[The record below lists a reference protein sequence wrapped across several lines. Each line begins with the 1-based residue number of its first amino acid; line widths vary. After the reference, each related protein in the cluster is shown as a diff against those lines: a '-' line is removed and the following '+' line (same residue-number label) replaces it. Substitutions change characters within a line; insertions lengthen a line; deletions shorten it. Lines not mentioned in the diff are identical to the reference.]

1 MATPNP
7 AFGSLPTVNEQL
19 FNNKSASA
27 ALSGGKTTAP
37 APTTTAPAGYVGTF
51 ADLQKAGVAR
61 PAPQTTG
68 PTLQENLAA
77 QLGVPRMDFGGAPSA
92 CSYNM
97 LGDLQSQLA
106 GVGSPPPG
114 FNDEFIDSGGDG
126 GGGGGDQG
134 RNTLGGGTGGSG
146 TTEPPFSTI
155 PITTG
160 PVGDGDG
167 GGGVGD
173 GPGGGGGGGGG
184 GTLPVTTGPVITPPV
199 TTGPVVTP
207 PITTGPVVTPPVTT
221 GPVITGPVTT
231 GPVITTT
238 RPVVTFAPM
247 GTAGPSQFSPPTF
260 TLAATKAVNIKKTA
274 IPVVG
279 SGYTAPAQLS
289 GMPDLEALRA
299 ALPEYEKYLGS
310 EQAKKLRN
318 SLEEQLGL
326 LAGGPAEIQKQAYE
340 AARKAKSDDL
350 AAQYGADRSRLEEE
364 LAARGLSASTI
375 GGGRYGDLAGQ
386 QARAIASFEAELM
399 QQQADAEA
407 KNRELY
413 LSTMSDLA
421 GLAGSQDLAEF
432 ETNQKGRQ
440 IEADIS
446 YRAAELQQ
454 KAALEGRSMDLQQA
468 RDQAT
473 AEYQRGSLQ
482 QGYAE
487 IASRE
492 EIAQGNMT
500 MEQNRLAVTSGLSLN
515 ELQLKVEQIK
525 EDFRLRGVEID
536 NKSAYD
542 AAIIAI
548 QKQNA
553 DENER
558 SNKATELVR
567 TGQLKVDQATYLQNL
582 ARDIMSGAV
591 PAANWRMLVTQAGMN
606 PDELIR
612 LGYIPPTR

>member
-1 MATPNP
+1 MATPNT

-19 FNNKSASA
+19 FNNKSAAA
-27 ALSGGKTTAP
+27 ALSGGKTAP
-37 APTTTAPAGYVGTF
+37 PKTTAPAGVAGTF

-77 QLGVPRMDFGGAPSA
+77 QLGVPSMDFGGAPSA
-92 CSYNM
+92 FSYDM
-97 LGDLQSQLA
+97 LGDLQQQLA
-106 GVGSPPPG
+106 GAGSPASG

-126 GGGGGDQG
+126 GGSGDEG
-134 RNTLGGGTGGSG
+134 RRNLGGGTSGGGGSTG
-146 TTEPPFSTI
+146 ETFSTI
-155 PITTG
+155 PVTTG
-160 PVGDGDG
+160 PVGDGGDG
-167 GGGVGD
+167 DNVDDGSG
-173 GPGGGGGGGGG
+173 GPGGGDGGGG
-184 GTLPVTTGPVITPPV
+184 GTLPVSTPSVSVPPGSTPPV
-199 TTGPVVTP
+199 SSPPVS
-207 PITTGPVVTPPVTT
+207 TPPVSVP
-221 GPVITGPVTT
+221 PVS
-231 GPVITTT
+231 T
-238 RPVVTFAPM
+238 RPVVPFTPM

-279 SGYTAPAQLS
+279 SGYTAPAALS

-299 ALPEYEKYLGS
+299 ALPAYEKYLGS

-350 AAQYGADRSRLEEE
+350 AAQYGAERSKLEEE

-386 QARAIASFEAELM
+386 QARAIATFEAEIM

-432 ETNQKGRQ
+432 ETNQKARQ

-492 EIAQGNMT
+492 EIAQANMT
-500 MEQNRLAVTSGLSLN
+500 MEQNRLAITSGLSLN

-525 EDFRLRGVEID
+525 EDYRLRGVEID

-542 AAIIAI
+542 SAIRAI
-548 QKQNA
+548 QQQNA

-567 TGQLKVDQATYLQNL
+567 TGQLKIEQASYLQNL
-582 ARDIMSGAV
+582 ARDI
-591 PAANWRMLVTQAGMN
+591 ANGTVDAEDWDMLVTQAGMD
-606 PDELIR
+606 PAELRR
-612 LGYIPPTR
+612 LGYRPPTKK

>member
-1 MATPNP
+1 MPN
-7 AFGSLPTVNEQL
+7 
-19 FNNKSASA
+19 
-27 ALSGGKTTAP
+27 
-37 APTTTAPAGYVGTF
+37 
-51 ADLQKAGVAR
+51 
-61 PAPQTTG
+61 
-68 PTLQENLAA
+68 
-77 QLGVPRMDFGGAPSA
+77 
-92 CSYNM
+92 
-97 LGDLQSQLA
+97 
-106 GVGSPPPG
+106 
-114 FNDEFIDSGGDG
+114 
-126 GGGGGDQG
+126 
-134 RNTLGGGTGGSG
+134 
-146 TTEPPFSTI
+146 
-155 PITTG
+155 
-160 PVGDGDG
+160 
-167 GGGVGD
+167 
-173 GPGGGGGGGGG
+173 
-184 GTLPVTTGPVITPPV
+184 
-199 TTGPVVTP
+199 
-207 PITTGPVVTPPVTT
+207 
-221 GPVITGPVTT
+221 
-231 GPVITTT
+231 
-238 RPVVTFAPM
+238 
-247 GTAGPSQFSPPTF
+247 
-260 TLAATKAVNIKKTA
+260 
-274 IPVVG
+274 
-279 SGYTAPAQLS
+279 
-289 GMPDLEALRA
+289 LEAIRA

-454 KAALEGRSMDLQQA
+454 KAALEGRSLDLQQA

-473 AEYQRGSLQ
+473 AEYQRGTLQ

-500 MEQNRLAVTSGLSLN
+500 MEQNRLAITSGLSLN
-515 ELQLKVEQIK
+515 ELQLKVAQIK
-525 EDFRLRGVEID
+525 EEFRLRGIEID

-542 AAIIAI
+542 QAILDL
-548 QKQNA
+548 QNRNA
-553 DENER
+553 EENER

-567 TGQLKVDQATYLQNL
+567 TGQLKVEQATYLQNL

>member
-1 MATPNP
+1 MATPNT

-27 ALSGGKTTAP
+27 ALSGGKTAP
-37 APTTTAPAGYVGTF
+37 PKTTAPAGVTGTF

-77 QLGVPRMDFGGAPSA
+77 QLGVPSMDFGGAPSA
-92 CSYNM
+92 FSYDM
-97 LGDLQSQLA
+97 LGDLQQQLA
-106 GVGSPPPG
+106 GAGSPAPG
-114 FNDEFIDSGGDG
+114 FDDEFIDSGGDG
-126 GGGGGDQG
+126 GGSGDEG
-134 RNTLGGGTGGSG
+134 RRTLGGGGGGSG
-146 TTEPPFSTI
+146 TTEPPPSTI
-155 PITTG
+155 PPTTVPPTTAPPTTAPPTTAPPTTAPPTTAPPTTAPPTTAPPTTAPPTTRTVVRV
-160 PVGDGDG
+160 PVVTA
-167 GGGVGD
+167 GVSQF
-173 GPGGGGGGGGG
+173 
-184 GTLPVTTGPVITPPV
+184 TPPV
-199 TTGPVVTP
+199 
-207 PITTGPVVTPPVTT
+207 
-221 GPVITGPVTT
+221 
-231 GPVITTT
+231 
-238 RPVVTFAPM
+238 
-247 GTAGPSQFSPPTF
+247 F
-260 TLAATKAVNIKKTA
+260 TLAATSPVNIKKTA
-274 IPVVG
+274 IPIVG
-279 SGYTAPAQLS
+279 SGYTAPAPLS
-289 GMPDLEALRA
+289 GMPNLEAIRA

-350 AAQYGADRSRLEEE
+350 AAQYGAERSKLEEE

-386 QARAIASFEAELM
+386 QARAIATFEAEIM

-454 KAALEGRSMDLQQA
+454 KAALEGRSLDLQQA

-473 AEYQRGSLQ
+473 AEYQRGTLQ

-500 MEQNRLAVTSGLSLN
+500 LEQNRLAITSGLSLN
-515 ELQLKVEQIK
+515 ELQLKVAQIK
-525 EDFRLRGVEID
+525 EDFRLRGIEID

-542 AAIIAI
+542 QAILDL
-548 QKQNA
+548 QNRNA

-558 SNKATELVR
+558 NNKSAELVR
-567 TGQLKVDQATYLQNL
+567 TGQLKIEQGQYLQSL
-582 ARDIMSGAV
+582 ARDIMNGSI
-591 PAANWRMLVTQAGMN
+591 PAANWRMLVTQAGMD

-612 LGYIPPTR
+612 LGYIPPTK

>member
-1 MATPNP
+1 
-7 AFGSLPTVNEQL
+7 
-19 FNNKSASA
+19 
-27 ALSGGKTTAP
+27 
-37 APTTTAPAGYVGTF
+37 
-51 ADLQKAGVAR
+51 
-61 PAPQTTG
+61 
-68 PTLQENLAA
+68 
-77 QLGVPRMDFGGAPSA
+77 
-92 CSYNM
+92 
-97 LGDLQSQLA
+97 
-106 GVGSPPPG
+106 
-114 FNDEFIDSGGDG
+114 
-126 GGGGGDQG
+126 
-134 RNTLGGGTGGSG
+134 
-146 TTEPPFSTI
+146 
-155 PITTG
+155 
-160 PVGDGDG
+160 
-167 GGGVGD
+167 
-173 GPGGGGGGGGG
+173 
-184 GTLPVTTGPVITPPV
+184 
-199 TTGPVVTP
+199 
-207 PITTGPVVTPPVTT
+207 
-221 GPVITGPVTT
+221 
-231 GPVITTT
+231 
-238 RPVVTFAPM
+238 M

>member
-1 MATPNP
+1 
-7 AFGSLPTVNEQL
+7 
-19 FNNKSASA
+19 
-27 ALSGGKTTAP
+27 
-37 APTTTAPAGYVGTF
+37 
-51 ADLQKAGVAR
+51 
-61 PAPQTTG
+61 
-68 PTLQENLAA
+68 
-77 QLGVPRMDFGGAPSA
+77 
-92 CSYNM
+92 
-97 LGDLQSQLA
+97 
-106 GVGSPPPG
+106 
-114 FNDEFIDSGGDG
+114 
-126 GGGGGDQG
+126 
-134 RNTLGGGTGGSG
+134 
-146 TTEPPFSTI
+146 
-155 PITTG
+155 
-160 PVGDGDG
+160 
-167 GGGVGD
+167 
-173 GPGGGGGGGGG
+173 
-184 GTLPVTTGPVITPPV
+184 
-199 TTGPVVTP
+199 
-207 PITTGPVVTPPVTT
+207 
-221 GPVITGPVTT
+221 
-231 GPVITTT
+231 
-238 RPVVTFAPM
+238 M
-247 GTAGPSQFSPPTF
+247 GTAGVSQFTPPVF
-260 TLAATKAVNIKKTA
+260 TLAATNPVNIKKTA

-279 SGYTAPAQLS
+279 SGYTAPAALS

-299 ALPEYEKYLGS
+299 ALPAYEKYLGS

-350 AAQYGADRSRLEEE
+350 AAQYGAERSKLEEE

-386 QARAIASFEAELM
+386 QARAIATFEAEIM

-432 ETNQKGRQ
+432 ETNQKARQ

-492 EIAQGNMT
+492 EIAQANMT
-500 MEQNRLAVTSGLSLN
+500 MEQNRLAITSGLSLN
-515 ELQLKVEQIK
+515 ELQLKVAQIK

-542 AAIIAI
+542 QAIRDI
-548 QKQNA
+548 QQQNS
-553 DENER
+553 DENIR
-558 SNKATELVR
+558 NNKATELVR
-567 TGQLKVDQATYLQNL
+567 TGQLKIEQATYLQNL
-582 ARDIMSGAV
+582 ARDI
-591 PAANWRMLVTQAGMN
+591 ANGIIDAEDWDMLVTQAGMS
-606 PDELIR
+606 PAELRR
-612 LGYIPPTR
+612 LGYRPPTKK

>member
-1 MATPNP
+1 
-7 AFGSLPTVNEQL
+7 
-19 FNNKSASA
+19 
-27 ALSGGKTTAP
+27 
-37 APTTTAPAGYVGTF
+37 
-51 ADLQKAGVAR
+51 
-61 PAPQTTG
+61 
-68 PTLQENLAA
+68 
-77 QLGVPRMDFGGAPSA
+77 
-92 CSYNM
+92 
-97 LGDLQSQLA
+97 
-106 GVGSPPPG
+106 
-114 FNDEFIDSGGDG
+114 
-126 GGGGGDQG
+126 
-134 RNTLGGGTGGSG
+134 
-146 TTEPPFSTI
+146 
-155 PITTG
+155 
-160 PVGDGDG
+160 
-167 GGGVGD
+167 
-173 GPGGGGGGGGG
+173 
-184 GTLPVTTGPVITPPV
+184 
-199 TTGPVVTP
+199 
-207 PITTGPVVTPPVTT
+207 
-221 GPVITGPVTT
+221 
-231 GPVITTT
+231 
-238 RPVVTFAPM
+238 
-247 GTAGPSQFSPPTF
+247 
-260 TLAATKAVNIKKTA
+260 
-274 IPVVG
+274 
-279 SGYTAPAQLS
+279 
-289 GMPDLEALRA
+289 
-299 ALPEYEKYLGS
+299 LPEYEKYLGS